1 MLWSFPLSHQA
12 PAILSLYAHS
22 YNPLTRG
29 LLLHHFQSAQ
39 HISHTPHAL
48 PHQCLTAPW
57 PFLRPF
63 PSRSQFCTTFLTFPC
78 LPALCE
84 RSLPHLMRVNHSVI
98 TTSSLLLEIR
108 SPPPTVPSALFPF
121 HSSLLTIS
129 FVQQAASNLIFTIWK
144 TREPAL
150 KSSPP
155 PYLIQ
160 ILQPC
165 GDELV
170 LSVI

>member
-1 MLWSFPLSHQA
+1 MLFLTSASQHHGHSSGPFPAEAS
-12 PAILSLYAHS
+12 
-22 YNPLTRG
+22 
-29 LLLHHFQSAQ
+29 SAQ
-39 HISHTPHAL
+39 PVL
-48 PHQCLTAPW
+48 
-57 PFLRPF
+57 
-63 PSRSQFCTTFLTFPC
+63 LTFPC